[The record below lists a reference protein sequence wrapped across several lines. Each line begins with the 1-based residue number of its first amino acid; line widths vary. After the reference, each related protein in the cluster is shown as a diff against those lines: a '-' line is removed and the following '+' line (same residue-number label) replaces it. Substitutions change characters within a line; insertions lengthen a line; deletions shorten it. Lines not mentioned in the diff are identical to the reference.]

1 MTDTLNLAVI
11 GGDGI
16 GPEVV
21 AEGLKVLDAATAP
34 AVSSS
39 RRPSTT
45 SAPAAGTRPARRCPT
60 ASSRS

>member
-21 AEGLKVLDAATAP
+21 AEGLKVLDAVTA
-34 AVSSS
+34 AGRGTRASRRGSSS
-39 RRPSTT
+39 GDCCSGCASSSTT
-45 SAPAAGTRPARRCPT
+45 T
-60 ASSRS
+60 